1 MSKMKD
7 YLAQISIDIGKCG
20 VIDGEVMMVALNR
33 EAAEDSVAE
42 FYAQRCEQFDVVYPF
57 DMRVDELIAIG
68 FEDSCYRNDG
78 NPSLMLE
85 TAGYRM
91 QVWYGFTMEDLTFY
105 TNQSYVLAVG
115 TEPDPSCPDYIE
127 LTDYIEFSHF
137 DELMEYIQA
146 YLQKHGGLDD

>member
-7 YLAQISIDIGKCG
+7 YLSQISVDIGKCG
-20 VIDGEVMMVALNR
+20 VIYGEVMMVALNR

-78 NPSLMLE
+78 NPSLILE

-91 QVWYGFTMEDLTFY
+91 QVWYGFTMEDLTLY
-105 TNQSYVLAVG
+105 TNQSYVVAVG
-115 TEPDPSCPDYIE
+115 TEPDLRSTYR
-127 LTDYIEFSHF
+127 EFTYF
-137 DELMEYIQA
+137 DELIEFIESYQ
-146 YLQKHGGLDD
+146 QKHGGLDD